1 VAGRIERQLAALRD
15 LPEDEGAAS
24 AKLVKALDS
33 GSGLVVAAAARIVR
47 TRGYADLYPM
57 LESAYAQ
64 VGARGRE
71 TDPGCGGRA
80 AIVEALAE
88 GEQRAWPVYLAGAAT
103 IQLEPVWG
111 IPPHEDTAGELRA
124 RSLLALVHTGYPGAL
139 DLAAEA
145 LADPL
150 SRVRIAAATAI
161 GDTGAPGASAVLRLK
176 IAIGDEEP
184 EVIGTTVGALLALD
198 AAAGL
203 AAAERL
209 LGSESDALREHVGL
223 ALGASRNAGA
233 LPLLEQWWS
242 HAVLTPE
249 RETALVSVAL
259 LRSAESV
266 RFLAGIVGGADR
278 TNGRAALK
286 ALAPFSHDRAT
297 VEAVSTA
304 ARSGAVTAEDLAE
317 QGFSFGAE
325 P

>member
-15 LPEDEGAAS
+15 LPEDEGAAG
-24 AKLVKALDS
+24 ATLEKALGSKS
-33 GSGLVVAAAARIVR
+33 GIVVAAAARIAR
-47 TRGYADLYPM
+47 SRGYAHLYPL
-57 LESAYAQ
+57 LERAYGE
-64 VGARGRE
+64 VGAGGRD

-124 RSLLALVHTGYPGAL
+124 RSLLALAHTGYPGAL

-161 GDTGAPGASAVLRLK
+161 GDTGALGGSAALRLK
-176 IAIGDEEP
+176 LAVGDEEP
-184 EVIGTTVGALLALD
+184 EVMGTAVSALLALD
-198 AAAGL
+198 AVAGL
-203 AAAERL
+203 TAAERL
-209 LGSESDALREHVGL
+209 LASDSDALREHVGL
-223 ALGASRNAGA
+223 ALGASRSTGA

-242 HAVLTPE
+242 RSVLASE
-249 RETALVSVAL
+249 RDTALVSIAL

-266 RFLAGIVGGADR
+266 RFLVGIVGGPDR

-297 VEAVSTA
+297 VEAVRAA

-317 QGFSFGAE
+317 HGF
-325 P
+325 